1 MNTYVYQQSTSYIFY
16 LFFFLTITLFLPL
29 LRGDLEAQVALLREE
44 EANTEAERNKQRRVV
59 NQS

>member
-1 MNTYVYQQSTSYIFY
+1 MCTNNRLLISSTS
-16 LFFFLTITLFLPL
+16 FFFLTITLFLPL